1 MERTVVTSS
10 DIRNAKRLNISMP
23 NAEKQYEYEK
33 LSSEKCEL
41 EKSLSMTRF
50 IKMLLIVVLPLWL
63 LMGFL
68 PAYVSSFEFTGALK
82 FFTILALLIVI
93 VATKDKISK
102 RNRDAVKI
110 EEISEKMENLKEH
123 ISIESLL
130 NELSTLD
137 VMIEKEKEELE
148 RIRAERLERLYEY
161 EKLRCESEFNGDY
174 GSMYKYDMQKEA
186 ELEELK
192 RHNQEMERIARE
204 ENEKIELAE
213 RRRAKARKKYADSSA
228 TIATGVG
235 RGLGSSNKTIAEME
249 RAEALAD
256 ML

>member
-33 LSSEKCEL
+33 LRSEKCEL

-102 RNRDAVKI
+102 RNRDTIKI

-137 VMIEKEKEELE
+137 VMVEKEKEEIE
-148 RIRAERLERLYEY
+148 QARRKAAERFELEY
-161 EKLRCESEFNGDY
+161 FDDY
-174 GSMYKYDMQKEA
+174 VAMHEALHGYDMQKGA

-192 RHNQEMERIARE
+192 RHNEEMERIARK
-204 ENEKIELAE
+204 ENERAEAAE
-213 RRRAKARKKYADSSA
+213 RRRAKARKKYADASA

-235 RGLGSSNKTIAEME
+235 RGLGSSNKNIAEME
-249 RAEALAD
+249 RAEALSD

>member
-1 MERTVVTSS
+1 MGRTVVTSS

-23 NAEKQYEYEK
+23 NAEKRYEYEK
-33 LSSEKCEL
+33 LRSEKCEL

-102 RNRDAVKI
+102 RNRDAIKI
-110 EEISEKMENLKEH
+110 EEISEKMENLKKH
-123 ISIESLL
+123 ISVESLL

-137 VMIEKEKEELE
+137 EMLEKEKEELE
-148 RIRAERLERLYEY
+148 Y
-161 EKLRCESEFNGDY
+161 KLIEIELQRCESEFNGDY
-174 GSMYKYDMQKEA
+174 ASMYRYDMQKEA

-192 RHNQEMERIARE
+192 RHNEEMERIARE
-204 ENEKIELAE
+204 ENEKLELAE
-213 RRRAKARKKYADSSA
+213 RRRAKARKKYADASA